1 MPTYIVDYDLP
12 ADHRRK
18 RFYRAVH
25 RYLRER
31 MIEDTGWSTQSVVI
45 TKSEDFAWYVY
56 HSARIVGGVA
66 HVYEA
71 RLLKEQPRGEVGENA
86 AIQGLPQE

>member
-1 MPTYIVDYDLP
+1 MGHIPTYIVDYDLP

-18 RFYRAVH
+18 RFYRAIK

-45 TKSEDFAWYVY
+45 TKSVDFAWFVY

-66 HVYEA
+66 NVYEA
-71 RLLKEQPRGEVGENA
+71 TRLDKDLSGEVIETK
-86 AIQGLPQE
+86 

>member
-1 MPTYIVDYDLP
+1 MTTYIVDYDLP
-12 ADHRRK
+12 ADSRRK
-18 RFYRAVH
+18 RFYRAVQ

-56 HSARIVGGVA
+56 HTARIVDGTA
-66 HVYEA
+66 HIYEA
-71 RLLKEQPRGEVGENA
+71 RRLDTEPQGEVTETT
-86 AIQGLPQE
+86 

>member
-18 RFYRAVH
+18 RFYRAIK

-31 MIEDTGWSTQSVVI
+31 MIEDTEWSTQSVVI
-45 TKSEDFAWYVY
+45 TKSEDFAWFVY

-66 HVYEA
+66 HVYQA
-71 RLLKEQPRGEVGENA
+71 HRIYEQPQREVSETDT
-86 AIQGLPQE
+86 